1 MPALRAQPSPFS
13 PAARHLPMPPTVPAA
28 PTFDHEAA
36 LAACARGDRSALK
49 RLYDVEA
56 RQMLG
61 VALRIV
67 RQRQLAE
74 DVVQDAFI
82 KVWERAANFD
92 PQRGS
97 ARGWLYSVVRN
108 RALNEVRDNGPQI
121 TLDEAALE
129 AIDLQNAQQ
138 AGNAMG
144 THAELGPL
152 FACLEQL
159 DAPKRSSIV
168 LAYVDGCTHA
178 EIAQR
183 LATPLGTVKAWIRRG
198 LQSLRE
204 CMA

>member
-1 MPALRAQPSPFS
+1 MLRPTAPF
-13 PAARHLPMPPTVPAA
+13 
-28 PTFDHEAA
+28 DYEAA
-36 LAACARGDRSALK
+36 LAACARGDRGALK
-49 RLYDVEA
+49 ALYDAEA

-82 KVWERAANFD
+82 KVWEKAASFD

-97 ARGWLYSVVRN
+97 ARGWLYSVVRH
-108 RALNEVRDNGPQI
+108 RALNEVRDHGPQI

-129 AIDLQNAQQ
+129 AIDLHNALE
-138 AGNAMG
+138 AAPTVGEGA
-144 THAELGPL
+144 LGPL
-152 FACLEQL
+152 QDCLAQL
-159 DAPKRSSIV
+159 DETKRTSIV

-198 LQSLRE
+198 LQSLKE

>member
-1 MPALRAQPSPFS
+1 MPAPI
-13 PAARHLPMPPTVPAA
+13 AA
-28 PTFDHEAA
+28 FDHEAA
-36 LAACARGDRSALK
+36 IAACARGDRSALR

-82 KVWERAANFD
+82 KVWEKAASFD

-97 ARGWLYSVVRN
+97 ARGWLYSVVRH
-108 RALNEVRDNGPQI
+108 RALNEVRDIGPQI

-129 AIDLQNAQQ
+129 AIDLHNSQQ
-138 AGNAMG
+138 AGNTMS
-144 THAELGPL
+144 TLAELGPL
-152 FACLEQL
+152 HDCLEQL

>member
-1 MPALRAQPSPFS
+1 MPAS
-13 PAARHLPMPPTVPAA
+13 PAA
-28 PTFDHEAA
+28 FDHEAA
-36 LAACARGDRSALK
+36 LAGCARGDRGALR

-67 RQRQLAE
+67 RQRHLAE

-82 KVWERAANFD
+82 KVWERAASFD

-138 AGNAMG
+138 AGHPM
-144 THAELGPL
+144 THTLDIGPL
-152 FACLEQL
+152 QNCLEQL
-159 DAPKRSSIV
+159 EPPKRSSIV

-204 CMA
+204 CMG

>member
-1 MPALRAQPSPFS
+1 MQATRICPDSWRLEAHRPPMPAPS
-13 PAARHLPMPPTVPAA
+13 A
-28 PTFDHEAA
+28 PFDHEAA
-36 LAACARGDRSALK
+36 LAACARGDRSALR
-49 RLYDVEA
+49 RLYDAEA

-67 RQRQLAE
+67 RQRHLAE

-82 KVWERAANFD
+82 KVWEKAASFD

-97 ARGWLYSVVRN
+97 ARGWLYSVVRY

-129 AIDLQNAQQ
+129 AIDLRNSQQ
-138 AGNAMG
+138 AGSAM
-144 THAELGPL
+144 TPSAELGPL
-152 FACLEQL
+152 QDCLEQL
-159 DAPKRSSIV
+159 DLPKRNSIV

-183 LATPLGTVKAWIRRG
+183 LAAPLGTVKAWIRRG
-198 LQSLRE
+198 LQSLRD
-204 CMA
+204 CLR

>member
-1 MPALRAQPSPFS
+1 MQALRAGPGSFS
-13 PAARHLPMPPTVPAA
+13 PAGPRRPMPPPTPA
-28 PTFDHEAA
+28 FDHEAA
-36 LAACARGDRSALK
+36 LAACARGDRGALK
-49 RLYDVEA
+49 RLYDAEA

-67 RQRQLAE
+67 RQRHLAE

-82 KVWERAANFD
+82 KVWEKAGSFD

-97 ARGWLYSVVRN
+97 ARGWVYSVVRN

-129 AIDLQNAQQ
+129 AIDLRNAQQ
-138 AGNAMG
+138 AG
-144 THAELGPL
+144 TPTAELGPL
-152 FACLEQL
+152 QDCLEQL
-159 DAPKRSSIV
+159 DAPKRSSIL

>member
-1 MPALRAQPSPFS
+1 MPD
-13 PAARHLPMPPTVPAA
+13 PTNA
-28 PTFDHEAA
+28 FDHEAA
-36 LAACARGDRSALK
+36 LAGCARGDRSALR

-67 RQRQLAE
+67 RQRHLAE

-82 KVWERAANFD
+82 KVWEKAGTFD
-92 PQRGS
+92 PRRGS

-108 RALNEVRDNGPQI
+108 RALNEVRDNDPQI

-129 AIDLQNAQQ
+129 AIDLQNLRQSGHPNPSTQ
-138 AGNAMG
+138 D
-144 THAELGPL
+144 LGPL
-152 FACLEQL
+152 QNCLEQL
-159 DAPKRSSIV
+159 DPPKRSSIV

-204 CMA
+204 CLA

>member
-1 MPALRAQPSPFS
+1 MPVPI
-13 PAARHLPMPPTVPAA
+13 AA
-28 PTFDHEAA
+28 FDHEAA
-36 LAACARGDRSALK
+36 IAACARGDRSALR

-82 KVWERAANFD
+82 RVWEKAASFD

-97 ARGWLYSVVRN
+97 ARGWLYSVVRH
-108 RALNEVRDNGPQI
+108 RALNEVRDIGPQI

-129 AIDLQNAQQ
+129 AIDLHNSQQ
-138 AGNAMG
+138 AGNPMS
-144 THAELGPL
+144 TLAELGPL
-152 FACLEQL
+152 HDCLEQL

>member
-1 MPALRAQPSPFS
+1 
-13 PAARHLPMPPTVPAA
+13 
-28 PTFDHEAA
+28 
-36 LAACARGDRSALK
+36 
-49 RLYDVEA
+49 
-56 RQMLG
+56 MLG

-82 KVWERAANFD
+82 KVWERAASFD

-97 ARGWLYSVVRN
+97 ARGWLYSVVRH

-129 AIDLQNAQQ
+129 AIDLRNSQQ
-138 AGNAMG
+138 AGNTMN
-144 THAELGPL
+144 TTSELGPL
-152 FACLEQL
+152 HHCLEQL
-159 DAPKRSSIV
+159 DEPKRSSIV

>member
-1 MPALRAQPSPFS
+1 MRALRSLPAPFC
-13 PAARHLPMPPTVPAA
+13 PAPCRSSMPPPAPA
-28 PTFDHEAA
+28 FDHEAA
-36 LAACARGDRSALK
+36 LAGCAHGDRSALK

-82 KVWERAANFD
+82 KVWERAASFD

-129 AIDLQNAQQ
+129 AIDLRNSQQ
-138 AGNAMG
+138 AGNTVNAY
-144 THAELGPL
+144 AELGPL
-152 FACLEQL
+152 HDCLDQL
-159 DAPKRSSIV
+159 DEPKRSSIV

-198 LQSLRE
+198 LLALRE

>member
-1 MPALRAQPSPFS
+1 MQAMRAPPGARALLDP
-13 PAARHLPMPPTVPAA
+13 PMPPTIAA
-28 PTFDHEAA
+28 FDHEAA

-82 KVWERAANFD
+82 KVWERAASFD

-129 AIDLQNAQQ
+129 GIDLQNAQQ

-144 THAELGPL
+144 IHAELGPL

>member
-1 MPALRAQPSPFS
+1 MGALRARPGPFS
-13 PAARHLPMPPTVPAA
+13 PAARPLPMPPPSPA
-28 PTFDHEAA
+28 FDHEAA
-36 LAACARGDRSALK
+36 MAACARGDRSALK

-82 KVWERAANFD
+82 KVWERAASFD

-108 RALNEVRDNGPQI
+108 RALNEVRDTGPQI

-129 AIDLQNAQQ
+129 AIDLRNSQQ
-138 AGNAMG
+138 AGNTMSTTAD
-144 THAELGPL
+144 LGPL
-152 FACLEQL
+152 HHCLEQL
-159 DAPKRSSIV
+159 DEPKRSSIV

-198 LQSLRE
+198 LLALRE
-204 CMA
+204 CLA

>member
-1 MPALRAQPSPFS
+1 
-13 PAARHLPMPPTVPAA
+13 MPPPTAA
-28 PTFDHEAA
+28 FDHEAA
-36 LAACARGDRSALK
+36 LAACALGDRSALK

-67 RQRQLAE
+67 RQRHLAE

-82 KVWERAANFD
+82 KVWEKAATFD

-97 ARGWLYSVVRN
+97 ARGWLYSVVRHC
-108 RALNEVRDNGPQI
+108 ALNEVRDNGPQI

-129 AIDLQNAQQ
+129 TIDLRNAQQ
-138 AGNAMG
+138 AGNTMNPRDQ
-144 THAELGPL
+144 LGPL
-152 FACLEQL
+152 HDCLEQL

-183 LATPLGTVKAWIRRG
+183 LAAPLGTVKAWIRRG